1 MKQDS
6 DYKTFKNMT
15 HFQRLMEEGKFSY
28 EVKIPKERI
37 AILIGKNG
45 EVKEKIENETKTKIK
60 INSEDGDVFIIGSD
74 ALYLF
79 CVREI
84 IKSIGR
90 GFNPDIAL
98 LLLKSDFTLEIIN
111 LVDYNR
117 HKNHM
122 LRLKGRVIGTRGKS
136 RKYIENMT
144 DTHVSVYG
152 KTISIL
158 GRNENVL
165 ICKRA
170 IESLLEGS
178 PHSSVFKW
186 LEKQQRELSMR
197 CISGEDEIEIKEEFK
212 EKKSD

>member
-1 MKQDS
+1 
-6 DYKTFKNMT
+6 
-15 HFQRLMEEGKFSY
+15 MEEGKFSY
-28 EVKIPKERI
+28 EVKIPKERV

-45 EVKEKIENETKTKIK
+45 EVKEKIETETKTKIK
-60 INSEDGDVFIIGSD
+60 INSDDGDVFIVGTD
-74 ALYLF
+74 AIYLF

-84 IKSIGR
+84 IKAIGR
-90 GFNPDIAL
+90 GFNPEIAL
-98 LLLKSDFTLEIIN
+98 LLLKSDYALEIIR

-136 RKYIENMT
+136 RKYIESMT
-144 DTHVSVYG
+144 DTYVSVYG
-152 KTISIL
+152 KTICIL

-186 LEKQQRELSMR
+186 LEKQQRELSIR
-197 CISGEDEIEIKEEFK
+197 RISGEDEVQLKDKFIE
-212 EKKSD
+212 EKDNTTDDAESDDQKID